1 MRSISRSAWR
11 LVAGSLVAA
20 LFAACNNATSP
31 TNQLTQL
38 EAAAVGEE
46 VATDAAALS
55 EGASFNTSSGVPLG
69 VGPMAASPVLPAGT
83 ANCTPTK
90 SPASPTNSDGDPVP
104 DSMRF
109 DFTGCTFSNP
119 PYTATLGGTIDFVD
133 PTPTVTDL
141 ALKTV
146 YTNFSRSITNTTTHL
161 TRTAVENGAR
171 TVSGTSSQLQ
181 RSETGFRTDYT
192 FANGATAT
200 HIRTWSATF
209 TADVAGSIKP
219 DSLPSG
225 NWNLTGTSTWTSGAF
240 SYSLS
245 VTTNPQLHFNA
256 TCTVEPRLDAGTLMA
271 VVTKNGVT
279 TNVTIQFTACGQY
292 TVTRS

>member
-1 MRSISRSAWR
+1 MRRIARSAWR
-11 LVAGSLVAA
+11 LAAGSIIAA
-20 LFAACNNATSP
+20 LFAACNNTTSP
-31 TNQLTQL
+31 NSALTQV
-38 EAAAVGEE
+38 EAAALGEE
-46 VATDAAALS
+46 VATDASAA
-55 EGASFNTSSGVPLG
+55 
-69 VGPMAASPVLPAGT
+69 
-83 ANCTPTK
+83 
-90 SPASPTNSDGDPVP
+90 
-104 DSMRF
+104 
-109 DFTGCTFSNP
+109 GCTYSNP
-119 PYTATLGGTIDFVD
+119 PYAATLSGTIDFID
-133 PTPTVTDL
+133 PTPTTTDF

-146 YTNFSRSITNTTTHL
+146 YTNFSRSVTNTTTNA
-161 TRTAVENGAR
+161 TRTAVENGTR
-171 TVSGTSSQLQ
+171 TVSGTTSQLQ

-192 FANGATAT
+192 FASGATAT

-225 NWNLTGTSTWTSGAF
+225 NWNLTGTSTWTSGPL

-279 TNVTIQFTACGQY
+279 ANVTIQFTACGQY
-292 TVTRS
+292 TVTKS